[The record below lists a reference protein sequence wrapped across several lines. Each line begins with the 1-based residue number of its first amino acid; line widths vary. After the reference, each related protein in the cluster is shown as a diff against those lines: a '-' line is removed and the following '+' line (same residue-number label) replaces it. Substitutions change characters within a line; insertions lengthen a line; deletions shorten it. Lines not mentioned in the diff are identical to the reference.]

1 MGFFTCVSVCH
12 TQQSHHMDIR
22 MDANSQQEK
31 YKRIFAKRLTE
42 ECQARRWPEEQWQ
55 KRLKEITGA
64 SQATVSRWLSG
75 ESIPHPLA
83 RQALSREFDKLD
95 SYWLGGKTEQE
106 IQTDTGAD
114 PMQLQDKPYLHSP
127 SGIGVASGKRHP
139 DYSVFATPLL
149 KRMLKEAAAQLMD
162 TPSPRAVPL
171 LERIEMLAVTLR
183 AKLHE
188 SPGPRDKG
196 ISQAQM

>member
-1 MGFFTCVSVCH
+1 
-12 TQQSHHMDIR
+12 MDIR
-22 MDANSQQEK
+22 MDSNSQPEK
-31 YKRIFAKRLTE
+31 YKRIFAKRLAE
-42 ECQARRWPEEQWQ
+42 ECQARQWPEAQWQ

-106 IQTDTGAD
+106 IQTDTGGGA
-114 PMQLQDKPYLHSP
+114 MQLHDKPYPPAL
-127 SGIGVASGKRHP
+127 SGIGVASGKRLP
-139 DYSVFATPLL
+139 DYSIFAVPLL
-149 KRMLKEAAAQLMD
+149 KRMLKETAAQLMD
-162 TPSPRAVPL
+162 TPGPRVIPL
-171 LERIEMLAVTLR
+171 LDQIEMLAATLR

-188 SPGPRDKG
+188 PSEPRREKE
-196 ISQAQM
+196 IPRAQM